1 MSVLFAKSLLKDNIS
16 FALVGKRD
24 IITDTR
30 NGIMPLLSRSH
41 DSFSGYI
48 AADKIV
54 GEAAAWLYALTK
66 PDVVVTFVI
75 TTKAKQILK
84 EADIPCFY
92 DKEVE
97 MTLGRD
103 GISRCLIEESVLG
116 VDNPQQALEKIQAK
130 IKSLSS

>member
-16 FALVGKRD
+16 FALIGKRD

-30 NGIMPLLSRSH
+30 NGIMPLLSRAN
-41 DSFSGYI
+41 DSFLGYI

-66 PDVVVTFVI
+66 PDAIVTFVI

-84 EADIPCFY
+84 EASIPCFY
-92 DKEVE
+92 DKEVP

-103 GISRCLIEESVLG
+103 GVSRCLIEESVLG
-116 VDNPQQALEKIQAK
+116 VNNSQRALEKIKAK
-130 IKSLSS
+130 IKSLSA